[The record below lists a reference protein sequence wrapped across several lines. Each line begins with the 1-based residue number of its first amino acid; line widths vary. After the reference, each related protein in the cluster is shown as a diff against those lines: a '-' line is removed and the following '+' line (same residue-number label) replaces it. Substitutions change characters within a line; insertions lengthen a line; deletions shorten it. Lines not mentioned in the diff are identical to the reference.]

1 MKLVWLS
8 RSVTE
13 VGSSLRQH
21 RILDLDTRVRHVQGS
36 IVTVHPTGPG
46 HEVLVRLL
54 KEVKEELRGHI
65 FVQNALHKEMDNI
78 KA

>member
-1 MKLVWLS
+1 M
-8 RSVTE
+8 TE

-46 HEVLVRLL
+46 HEFLIRLL
-54 KEVKEELRGHI
+54 EEIEEEFHGHI
-65 FVQNALHKEMDNI
+65 LPQDTLKFRYPHLKLQSH
-78 KA
+78 